1 MEARQQKRLQDELRR
16 WSETFRNLG
25 ETETADLIVRALVVL
40 DQKRISPRLA
50 TELVACAAKNEQ
62 KNKPYL
68 VALLRET
75 AAILTARRG
84 MQ

>member
-16 WSETFRNLG
+16 WSETFRTLG
-25 ETETADLIVRALVVL
+25 ETETADSIVRALVVL

-50 TELVACAAKNEQ
+50 TEIVACAAKYEQ
-62 KNKPYL
+62 KHKPYL

-75 AAILTARRG
+75 AAILTAR
-84 MQ
+84 